1 MIKLTDGSVII
12 KYDIQTNSIDNKMAQ
27 AEQMQAPIGVKVL
40 TGLAILTGVLMV
52 MGGVALVALAAEI
65 PLALLP
71 PGQMPLIPSL
81 VTGIG
86 AVLVAIGVATILL
99 AVGLFKGISLAW
111 RAMTVIAFIGIAVS
125 VVSLV
130 TGEVAQI
137 GSVIIN
143 GAILYYLYR
152 PNVRQYFGRAE
163 V

>member
-1 MIKLTDGSVII
+1 MIKLTDESVII
-12 KYDIQTNSIDNKMAQ
+12 KYSTLTFSIDNNMAQ
-27 AEQMQAPIGVKVL
+27 AQQKKAPIGVKVL
-40 TGLAILTGVLMV
+40 TGLAVLTGVLMV
-52 MGGVALVALAAEI
+52 MGGVALMALAAEI

-71 PGQMPLIPSL
+71 PEQMPLIPAL
-81 VTGIG
+81 VMGIG
-86 AVLVAIGVATILL
+86 ATLVAVGGATILL

-125 VVSLV
+125 VVSVV
-130 TGEVAQI
+130 TGEIAQI

-152 PNVRQYFGRAE
+152 PNVKRYFGRAE